1 MKKTALESDR
11 ILVKESPEEF
21 EITISGKIPQNQFV
35 VLSVWLVLWTI
46 AGLYVLTQLFAP
58 QPNEVRIFIFVW
70 LIFWVYFEYKVAT
83 AWLWRKYGREI
94 FRIQKDNT
102 ELRFE
107 LAKGGKSNEFR
118 TSEIEK
124 ISNLEPQKGLFI
136 KNYFSSYW
144 VVGGETIAI
153 QYQGKLYLFGRQISQ
168 QDADLLIRKIKNRL
182 KI

>member
-1 MKKTALESDR
+1 MKKTAFESDR
-11 ILVKESPEEF
+11 ITVKENPEEL
-21 EITISGKIPQNQFV
+21 EIIISGKIPQNQFI

-46 AGLYVLTQLFAP
+46 AGLYVLSQLFAA
-58 QPNEVRIFIFVW
+58 QPNEIRIFIFVW
-70 LIFWVYFEYKVAT
+70 LIFWVYFEYKVVT

-94 FRIQKDNT
+94 FRIQKDNA

-107 LAKGGKSNEFR
+107 LLNGGKSNEFR
-118 TSEIEK
+118 SSEIEK

-144 VVGGETIAI
+144 VVGGESISI
-153 QYQGKLYLFGRQISQ
+153 EYQGKLYLFGRQISQ
-168 QDADLLIRKIKNRL
+168 QDADLLIRRIKNRL